1 LRSTNL
7 AGLGFAEA
15 GAAWLESRKPYLS
28 AKTIHEYGLNLK
40 TLGIFFGEMKLAEIT
55 PDQIRIFQRM
65 RLQSCGPFTINHE
78 CSVLQQMLKRIGRWP
93 EIAPDF
99 QALPLPKE
107 KRGRAL
113 SDQQKARLIQL
124 AADNPNWQ
132 AAYLFTLIS
141 INTSAGP
148 KETAT
153 LRLKD
158 IHLEER
164 TIYVQPGGAKNVHR
178 VRRIPLND
186 EAFKGVQMALLRAQD
201 LGAVEPEHYL
211 FPFRLKRNKFD
222 PARHQTTFKTAWRKL
237 IAAAQIPG
245 FRAYDL
251 RHHAITTLLENP
263 KVSEETAESI
273 AGHISREMK
282 KAYSHIRLE
291 AQRDAVEALIAPKKK
306 VEKHPPP
313 TEKKED
319 MRDLARE
326 FLKAMTD
333 LLKTG

>member
-1 LRSTNL
+1 MRSTNL

-28 AKTIHEYGLNLK
+28 AKTIHEYNLNLK
-40 TLGIFFGEMKLAEIT
+40 TLGVFFGEMKLSEISS
-55 PDQIRIFQRM
+55 DQIRMFQRM
-65 RLQSCGPFTINHE
+65 RLQTCGPFTINHE

-93 EIAPDF
+93 EIAGDY

-113 SDQQKARLIQL
+113 QDEQKATLLKL
-124 AADNPNWQ
+124 AAENPNWQ

-141 INTSAGP
+141 INTTAGP

-158 IHLEER
+158 LHLDQR
-164 TIYVQPGGAKNVHR
+164 TIHVQPGGAKNVHR

-186 EAFKGVQMALLRAQD
+186 EAFRGVEMALARAKE

-211 FPFRLKRNKFD
+211 FPFRIKRNKFD
-222 PARHQTTFKTAWRKL
+222 PTRHQTTFKTAWRKL
-237 IAAAQIPG
+237 IVAAGIPG

-282 KAYSHIRLE
+282 KGYSHIRLE
-291 AQRDAVEALIAPKKK
+291 AQREAVEALIAPKKQAPK
-306 VEKHPPP
+306 RLPQAEK
-313 TEKKED
+313 TADAKN
-319 MRDLARE
+319 LARD
-326 FLKAMTD
+326 FLKALTD
-333 LLKTG
+333 LLQTG